1 MKVRA
6 TRKFILRGADIEW
19 GVVVEVDEK
28 MGNYLLGLDKPPV
41 ERVAEDTQMGDYSRT
56 RARSV
61 GSVSVV
67 IGDESAE
74 VDDMGAIK
82 GPDEVEGDDAD
93 S

>member
-41 ERVAEDTQMGDYSRT
+41 ERVAEDTKMGDYSRT

-67 IGDESAE
+67 IGDDSAE